1 MVAKDLRTLPLV
13 QQRAWTLNQNVGE
26 STGFATPEAVNFRLV
41 TIDIHLFQK
50 ITLVKEFANHRNSL
64 Q

>member
-1 MVAKDLRTLPLV
+1 M
-13 QQRAWTLNQNVGE
+13 
-26 STGFATPEAVNFRLV
+26 GFATPEAVNFRPV